1 MVSDSL
7 FDVAGDIWDV
17 AGEVAPAGSVGNLVR
32 GVIGIPAS
40 LVVFVG
46 ELFWGFGS

>member
-7 FDVAGDIWDV
+7 FDVADGIWDF
-17 AGEVAPAGSVGNLVR
+17 AGEAAPEGSVGNLVR